1 MYLSQQACC
10 QCYSCNLD
18 FPSVSISLYGFFL
31 FNHPQTH
38 THTHLL
44 TVHICPQSR
53 THYYCTS
60 KCYRSPRHPYTPP
73 FSNFWNSTAYCAS
86 PPHLPLSPQA
96 SLQPPPHPPHPTG
109 HSLPAHTH
117 SSRVQ
122 QEPGL
127 YGNSVTKC
135 QSNLWALC
143 VEQSARHPHMLPSRY
158 TASWLF
164 STAIVVQLPPSE
176 LYVCVCH
183 MSFKWVALLCTA
195 FLSPLFFSGQSL
207 SSFSNFYSNSF
218 MQVQRLH
225 PKHTIPS
232 LHLGLE
238 PLKYTWLALHSFI
251 LLNLYF

>member
-1 MYLSQQACC
+1 M
-10 QCYSCNLD
+10 D
-18 FPSVSISLYGFFL
+18 FFFSII
-31 FNHPQTH
+31 HKHTH
-38 THTHLL
+38 THTSSQFTFALSLAHIIIAHLSVTDHPATL
-44 TVHICPQSR
+44 TP
-53 THYYCTS
+53 
-60 KCYRSPRHPYTPP
+60 HPFPI
-73 FSNFWNSTAYCAS
+73 FGTALLIV
-86 PPHLPLSPQA
+86 HLPPISPYPLKLP
-96 SLQPPPHPPHPTG
+96 SNHPLHPPHPTG

-135 QSNLWALC
+135 QSSLWALC

-176 LYVCVCH
+176 LCVCVCH